1 MGAPGV
7 PPQPR
12 PLDPPTFQP
21 PPPPSRPLA
30 TIFRDALPLPLPCP
44 HPVRDVDPSLYPNPL
59 PLAPGSSF
67 PPNDRLARAAVRL
80 FDGRIAGAESV
91 AVAPDGTYLLADKYG
106 WVWESK
112 DGVSLVKIAHLG
124 AGRPLGSHVDARG
137 RLVVCLAGTGLVRLD
152 RTTRTVTLLASVD
165 GEEGAP
171 ILYANDLDIDA
182 ADGSIYFTDSVAHPP
197 ARNRAGFYDTM
208 AAYVLSVLVGA
219 PSGRLLRWD
228 GKTGEVETIARGLW
242 FANGVALSSDGA
254 WAAVVETN
262 SMRVLRVEV
271 AAGEG
276 RGRVTVL
283 VPRLPGFPDGVTR
296 APAPGGGFW
305 LALIAPAQPIT
316 TLLPFRVLRFVF
328 GWAPAAVKPTFKAW
342 GAVARV
348 SDDGAVSDF
357 LLDPTGAVVSHTS
370 AVTVAPNGDLL
381 LGNLAGEYV
390 SRVPRAALSGE

>member
-1 MGAPGV
+1 M
-7 PPQPR
+7 
-12 PLDPPTFQP
+12 
-21 PPPPSRPLA
+21 
-30 TIFRDALPLPLPCP
+30 
-44 HPVRDVDPSLYPNPL
+44 DPSLYPHPA
-59 PLAPGSSF
+59 PLAPGSPF

-80 FDGRIAGAESV
+80 FEGRISGAESV

-106 WVWESK
+106 WVWESG
-112 DGVSLVKIAHLG
+112 DGATLTKVAHLG
-124 AGRPLGSHVDARG
+124 AGRPLGSHLDARG

-171 ILYANDLDIDA
+171 ILYANDLDIA
-182 ADGSIYFTDSVAHPP
+182 ADGSIFFTDSVAHPP

-219 PSGRLLRWD
+219 PTGRLLRWD
-228 GKTGEVETIARGLW
+228 ARTGAVTVVARGLW
-242 FANGVALSSDGA
+242 FANGVALSADGA

-262 SMRVLRVEV
+262 SMRLLRVEV
-271 AAGEG
+271 EGERKG
-276 RGRVTVL
+276 QVSVL

-296 APAPGGGFW
+296 ASPAPGAGFW
-305 LALIAPAQPIT
+305 IALVAPAQPIT

-342 GAVARV
+342 GAVVRV
-348 SDDGAVSDF
+348 GEDGAVTDF

-370 AVTVAPNGDLL
+370 AVTVAPGGDLL

-390 SRVPRAALSGE
+390 SRVPRAALAGGGV